1 MFIGNIKRCNKKLI
15 ALSFS
20 YKMFQKL
27 ISKTMFLGHSLIF
40 PIFFPKFSIHP
51 ILPPKKHILRVHLVG
66 GMKKWEDRKNFI
78 FSPFCL
84 VGSEKVEEWKK

>member
-27 ISKTMFLGHSLIF
+27 IPKTMFLGHSLIL
-40 PIFFPKFSIHP
+40 PIFFPKFSIHL
-51 ILPPKKHILRVHLVG
+51 ISPPNKHILKVRLIE
-66 GMKKWEDRKNFI
+66 GMKKWENRKDFI

-84 VGSEKVEEWKK
+84 VESEKVEG